1 MSRQRPGSR
10 PVAIKEILQG
20 FLNPGDLAALKERQQ
35 IRRVWEAVL
44 PAKLLAQTRLLDF
57 RRKELWVEARG
68 GPCAQEL
75 HFLKPRILQE
85 LDRVLGPGKIRDL
98 RVRVGEFNQIKE
110 DAEIK
115 NKD

>member
-10 PVAIKEILQG
+10 PVAVKEILQG

-44 PAKLLAQTRLLDF
+44 PAKLLTQTRLLDF
-57 RRKELWVEARG
+57 RRKELWVEVRG
-68 GPCAQEL
+68 GPGAQEL

-85 LDRVLGPGKIRDL
+85 LERVLGPGKIRDL

>member
-1 MSRQRPGSR
+1 MAKRPTQSR
-10 PVAIKEILQG
+10 PVAVKEILQG

-57 RRKELWVEARG
+57 RRKELWVEVRG
-68 GPCAQEL
+68 GPGAQEL

-85 LDRVLGPGKIRDL
+85 LERVLGPGKIRDL
-98 RVRVGEFNQIKE
+98 RVRVGEFNQIQE
-110 DAEIK
+110 DAESK